1 MGFPW
6 SNVLFIVKNI
16 VLIYTFALSGIVFNH
31 GLDVSWKIDGVW
43 SGNGP
48 RCFALPAV
56 SSHPLQPQ
64 PYETRNPILIF
75 NFSVA
80 GFLVNINFR
89 ACDNCQ
95 IANFTKQKLQNA
107 MSVLKSLP
115 DQKIKR
121 CLSRW
126 KLFGKQ
132 LPLSAFRRERWKAAA
147 WTSSSGR
154 GNICRHL
161 LLQSKFLS
169 LQYSWQNVTRRLPW
183 MGGRVSET

>member
-1 MGFPW
+1 MGWMWAEKLTGFGQVTAPD
-6 SNVLFIVKNI
+6 VLRYLLYRV
-16 VLIYTFALSGIVFNH
+16 T
-31 GLDVSWKIDGVW
+31 
-43 SGNGP
+43 
-48 RCFALPAV
+48 RCNPNRMKR
-56 SSHPLQPQ
+56 
-64 PYETRNPILIF
+64 ETRYWFF